1 MGWLPIIWAVFHIPS
16 LLRSQCWLLMAA
28 CLGAGEVLTACASG
42 SAASRKMDDSA
53 SFTTQVACVVHSSR
67 ATATQLFLG

>member
-1 MGWLPIIWAVFHIPS
+1 
-16 LLRSQCWLLMAA
+16 
-28 CLGAGEVLTACASG
+28 LGAGEVLTACASG